1 MLQKYNDTCALPG
14 HTMVRLGGIGEAK
27 EPMKQSATCCRNK
40 AERTENMTQVICV
53 FGDTEFVASELS
65 TKLSEGWQI
74 ISIET
79 NVYESYGQ
87 VKRDTTCYLK
97 SQ

>member
-1 MLQKYNDTCALPG
+1 
-14 HTMVRLGGIGEAK
+14 
-27 EPMKQSATCCRNK
+27 
-40 AERTENMTQVICV
+40 MTQVICV
-53 FGDTEFVASELS
+53 FGDADFVAEELGA
-65 TKLSEGWQI
+65 KLSEGWEI

-97 SQ
+97 LLTA